1 MNPRPLT
8 VLVIGAT
15 GSIGRYAVAEALR
28 LGHKVRALVRDQ
40 SRAARVLPDE
50 VDLVIGDLTR
60 PETLG
65 PAIDGVEAIVFT
77 HGSTTSERD
86 VRDNDYAGVA
96 NVLKTLD
103 GRPVR
108 IALMTAIGT
117 TRPGVSYTQW
127 KLRSERL
134 VRASGN
140 PYTIVRPGWFD
151 YNQPDQRKI
160 VMLQGDKR
168 QSGSPKDGAIARD
181 QIARVLID
189 SLHINAADHKTLE
202 LISDHGP
209 EQDDLTTLFASLTAD
224 PRASLDGAEDNVS
237 LPVDH
242 EPETFR
248 RDLTTIQQQ
257 GHDQIRSQPA
267 SGAPRPT
274 TSGHVAQALRS
285 MKE

>member
-1 MNPRPLT
+1 MNSSPST
-8 VLVIGAT
+8 VLIVGAT
-15 GSIGRYAVAEALR
+15 GSIGRHAVAEALQH
-28 LGHKVRALVRDQ
+28 GYAVRALVRDQ
-40 SRAARVLPDE
+40 TRAARILPE
-50 VDLVIGDLTR
+50 GVDLVIGDLTR

-65 PAIDGVEAIVFT
+65 PAVDGVDAIVFT
-77 HGSTTSERD
+77 HGTTTSERD

-103 GRPVR
+103 SRPVR

-117 TRPGVSYTQW
+117 TRPGVAYAQW

-134 VRASGN
+134 IRASGN

-168 QSGSPKDGAIARD
+168 QSGSPKDGVIARD

-189 SLHINAADHKTLE
+189 SLHIDAANHKTLE
-202 LISDHGP
+202 LIADHGP
-209 EQDDLTTLFASLTAD
+209 EQDDLTAVFNALTPD
-224 PRASLDGAEDNVS
+224 SSASLDGAEDS
-237 LPVDH
+237 VDLLTES

-248 RDLTTIQQQ
+248 HDLTAITAT
-257 GHDQIRSQPA
+257 G
-267 SGAPRPT
+267 
-274 TSGHVAQALRS
+274 L
-285 MKE
+285 

>member
-1 MNPRPLT
+1 MNPRPST
-8 VLVIGAT
+8 VLIVGAT
-15 GSIGRYAVAEALR
+15 GSIGRPAAAEALR
-28 LGHKVRALVRDQ
+28 QGHAVRALVRDQ
-40 SRAARVLPDE
+40 TRAARVLPDS
-50 VDLVIGDLTR
+50 VDLVIGDLNR

-65 PAIDGVEAIVFT
+65 PALDGVGAIVFT
-77 HGSTTSERD
+77 HGSTTTERD

-103 GRPVR
+103 GSRPVH

-117 TRPGVSYTQW
+117 TRPGVAYAQW

-168 QSGSPKDGAIARD
+168 QSGSPKDGVIARD

-189 SLHINAADHKTLE
+189 SLHIGAANLKTFE
-202 LISDHGP
+202 LIADHGP
-209 EQDDLTTLFASLTAD
+209 EQDHLTTVFASLTPD
-224 PRASLDGAEDNVS
+224 SSESLDAAEDTTD
-237 LPVDH
+237 LPLDK

-248 RDLTTIQQQ
+248 RDLATI
-257 GHDQIRSQPA
+257 A
-267 SGAPRPT
+267 TARP
-274 TSGHVAQALRS
+274 
-285 MKE
+285 